1 MLVSGLRGYHII
13 DVACGSGDAHS
24 MAVAD
29 DGKFIVYLPTYRQ
42 RNVKRLDA
50 PGAEMGKEVETF
62 ICSFTNIRELTAVLF
77 SKVVKKVTGVGCD
90 AKLWGRFRA
99 L

>member
-1 MLVSGLRGYHII
+1 MIILFTGSSEDHLVPMLVSGLRGYHII

-42 RNVKRLDA
+42 YNVKRLDA
-50 PGAEMGKEVETF
+50 PGAEMGREVETF
-62 ICSFTNIRELTAVLF
+62 ICSFTNI
-77 SKVVKKVTGVGCD
+77 
-90 AKLWGRFRA
+90 
-99 L
+99 

>member
-42 RNVKRLDA
+42 YNVKRLDA
-50 PGAEMGKEVETF
+50 QLRWEGKLRHLSVVSPISKGTH
-62 ICSFTNIRELTAVLF
+62 CS
-77 SKVVKKVTGVGCD
+77 SVK
-90 AKLWGRFRA
+90 W
-99 L
+99 